1 MKNYESYQ
9 YIIPNDI
16 HSQLIFVVTSRNSV
30 EIRSWSDLV
39 RNFPSGIVEIHAST
53 LNSTTEL
60 NFQRVSG
67 EFWRDDLV
75 VIADGI
81 REDDSCA
88 DQCIVNATCQGFL
101 IGQQGKL
108 ISPGNTAQ
116 PHNSDIFVTSTKVS
130 LFEYVSLFL
139 YILTIW

>member
-1 MKNYESYQ
+1 M
-9 YIIPNDI
+9 
-16 HSQLIFVVTSRNSV
+16 
-30 EIRSWSDLV
+30 V

-108 ISPGNTAQ
+108 ANPENNEFEKKLLKPNTKNCKN
-116 PHNSDIFVTSTKVS
+116 HDNF
-130 LFEYVSLFL
+130 
-139 YILTIW
+139 

>member
-1 MKNYESYQ
+1 M
-9 YIIPNDI
+9 
-16 HSQLIFVVTSRNSV
+16 
-30 EIRSWSDLV
+30 V

-108 ISPGNTAQ
+108 ANPEN
-116 PHNSDIFVTSTKVS
+116 NE
-130 LFEYVSLFL
+130 FEKKLL
-139 YILTIW
+139 KP